1 MDELLKQVSN
11 IIRESNIPDDIKP
24 IVEAIAR
31 GYMRETKGKLPL
43 EGIYNL
49 CETTFVGV
57 KENDKEFATEN
68 NYFGKTGWIC
78 PVCGRGLSPYTSFC
92 PCKKDKKQV
101 LNTIPTENDFSLDKY
116 MKRMNT
122 EDIEELE
129 RKLCEIEP
137 AKYPTAIDV
146 DKIGE

>member
-1 MDELLKQVSN
+1 M
-11 IIRESNIPDDIKP
+11 
-24 IVEAIAR
+24 
-31 GYMRETKGKLPL
+31 T
-43 EGIYNL
+43 
-49 CETTFVGV
+49 
-57 KENDKEFATEN
+57 TEN